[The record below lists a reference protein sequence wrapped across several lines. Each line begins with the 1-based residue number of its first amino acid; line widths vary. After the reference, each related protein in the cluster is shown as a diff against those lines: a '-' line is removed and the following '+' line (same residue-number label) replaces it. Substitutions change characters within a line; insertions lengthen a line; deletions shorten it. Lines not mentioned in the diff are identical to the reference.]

1 MKPLGIYVHIPFC
14 RKKCAYCDFYS
25 LSCPQAEQMDAYLT
39 ALQQQIADFFDRE
52 GKKPVDT
59 LYIGGGTP
67 SVFGAARLSA
77 LLQTIRDHVDLLPD
91 AEITVEVNPE
101 SVEESLL
108 LVLKDA
114 GVNRISMGIQSSDD
128 AQLAALGRLHTFAR
142 AKEAAGQIRALCTE
156 NLSVDLMYG
165 LPGQTMESWQQ
176 SVEDIL
182 ALRPAHISCYAL
194 KLEEG
199 TPLHRQNPVL
209 PEDDL
214 QADMYLWL
222 VSRLQEAGYPQYEIS
237 NFSLPGK
244 HSRHNSRYWD
254 LRDYIGFGCGAHSYY
269 GGRRFSTV
277 SDLQGYLSATEQG
290 RSVLEAEDETDAPD
304 RSLEYLMLG
313 LRTTRGV
320 EAGEFEILFGKSFAP
335 CAKVLS
341 RYQTAAYV
349 RREGNRW
356 FLTPQG
362 FLVSNAII
370 GDVLDAAES

>member
-1 MKPLGIYVHIPFC
+1 MQPLGIYVHIPFC
-14 RKKCAYCDFYS
+14 KRKCAYCDFYS
-25 LSCPQAEQMDAYLT
+25 LSCPQDAQMDAYLC
-39 ALQQQIADFFDRE
+39 ALQKQIRDFFSRE
-52 GKKPVDT
+52 GQCPVDT

-67 SVFGAARLSA
+67 SVFGAARLCA
-77 LLQTIRDHVDLLPD
+77 LLQTIRDSACLLPD

-101 SVEESLL
+101 SVSDDLL
-108 LVLKDA
+108 RALRAA

-128 AQLAALGRLHTFAR
+128 TQLAALGRLHTFAR
-142 AKEAAGQIRALCTE
+142 AKEAAEKIQTLCTE

-165 LPGQTMESWQQ
+165 LPGQSMESWQQ

-199 TPLHRQNPVL
+199 TPLWRQNPVL

-222 VSRLQEAGYPQYEIS
+222 VSRLAKSGYAQYEIS

-244 HSRHNSRYWD
+244 ESRHNSRYWD

-269 GGRRFSTV
+269 GGKRFSTV
-277 SDLQGYLSATEQG
+277 SSLQAYLSALERG
-290 RSVLEAEDETDAPD
+290 ESVLETEDETDAPD
-304 RSLEYLMLG
+304 RSAEYLMLG
-313 LRTTRGV
+313 LRTVRGV
-320 EAGEFEILFGKSFAP
+320 EAGAYAARFDRDFAP
-335 CAKVLS
+335 CAAVLQ
-341 RYQTAAYV
+341 RYLAVGYV
-349 RREGNRW
+349 GREGERW
-356 FLTPQG
+356 YLTPEG

-370 GDVLDAAES
+370 SDVLDAADV